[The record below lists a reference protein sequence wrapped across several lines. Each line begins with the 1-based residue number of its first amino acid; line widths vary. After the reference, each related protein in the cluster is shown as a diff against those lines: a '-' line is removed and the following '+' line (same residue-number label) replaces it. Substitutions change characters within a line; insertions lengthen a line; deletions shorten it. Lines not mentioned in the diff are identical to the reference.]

1 MTLKLDAEQKQGQC
15 NLLQNN
21 LQTTA
26 EATEAIIISA
36 RQCWKKQNER
46 WDNKICKEVH
56 WVMKYPKEDKV
67 LEFLKLSD

>member
-1 MTLKLDAEQKQGQC
+1 MMLKMILLSLIMTLKLDAEQKQGQC

-36 RQCWKKQNER
+36 RQC
-46 WDNKICKEVH
+46 
-56 WVMKYPKEDKV
+56 
-67 LEFLKLSD
+67 